1 MDSLDATSTASPVP
15 HMWVDRLT
23 DSVERVRARRELR
36 AARRSADAELAKR
49 QSPPLRLA
57 WRAQELVSTKS
68 RLDLAH
74 ALRTLV
80 RDASPRYLPSA
91 SPVNRVAVRAESQTL
106 VALAGRLTDLHRP
119 VAARGIV
126 LIQRLLTDPSG
137 PLYDTE
143 RAEDLGRY
151 LARARN
157 ALEES

>member
-1 MDSLDATSTASPVP
+1 MDSLDGASTASPVP
-15 HMWVDRLT
+15 HMWVGRLT
-23 DSVERVRARRELR
+23 DRVERVRARRGLR
-36 AARRSADAELAKR
+36 AARRAADAELATR

-91 SPVNRVAVRAESQTL
+91 SPLNRVAVRAESQTL
-106 VALAGRLTDLHRP
+106 VALADRLAELDRP

-126 LIQRLLTDPSG
+126 LLHRLLTDPSG

-143 RAEDLGRY
+143 RAEGLASH
-151 LARARN
+151 LARARRS
-157 ALEES
+157 LEES